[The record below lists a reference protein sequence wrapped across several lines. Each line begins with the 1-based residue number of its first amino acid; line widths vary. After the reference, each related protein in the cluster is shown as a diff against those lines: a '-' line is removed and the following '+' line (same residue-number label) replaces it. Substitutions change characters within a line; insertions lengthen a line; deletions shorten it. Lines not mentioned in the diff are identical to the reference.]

1 MRRHSPLQ
9 QLKEAKTI
17 AREHGLFIA
26 EKTVKGRCRYLL
38 YRSRPHGGNVYIG
51 QRGTCEGIRALVCQ
65 VTNFN

>member
-26 EKTVKGRCRYLL
+26 EKTINGHCRYLL
-38 YRSRPHGGNVYIG
+38 YRVRSHGQNIFIG
-51 QRGTCEGIRALVCQ
+51 QRGTCEGIRSLVCQ
-65 VTNFN
+65 VTNFK